1 MRPVCRYIIH
11 LDIGVKQ
18 SIALQLV
25 DTLVGS
31 VLTYGCLVWGFT
43 KYKDIARVHMK
54 FCKYSIGVKQT
65 TINAAVFGELGR
77 FPLYINSLTAIVK
90 YWLKL
95 SNTQHIILQTLF
107 KSMIEDDENGMK
119 HWVTTIKQMLNV
131 YGFKYAFK
139 HPELLNHKHL
149 LHYLNTY

>member
-1 MRPVCRYIIH
+1 M
-11 LDIGVKQ
+11 
-18 SIALQLV
+18 
-25 DTLVGS
+25 
-31 VLTYGCLVWGFT
+31 LTHGCLVLGFT
-43 KYKDIARVHMK
+43 KSKDIARVHMK

-131 YGFKYAFK
+131 YCFNYAFK
-139 HPELLNHKHL
+139 QHPELLNHKHFDAL
-149 LHYLNTY
+149 FKHRLNNCFIQ